1 MPGIMRFL
9 PLFLILPF
17 GLFSQN
23 TIGLPEIINYS
34 KQIYGGGLQNWD
46 FEQDNNGILYVA
58 NNEGLLSFD
67 GKNWNL
73 FPLPNKTIV
82 RSVEIGWDQRIYVGG
97 QDEFGYFI
105 PAKNGQLKYHSLTQL
120 IPAKDRFFGDVWDIV
135 SLNKNIFFRSQSKI
149 FNLSNNEIVVFT
161 APLEWSYLGE
171 SNGQLY
177 AVDFKAGL
185 MSLEND
191 VLKPLFQ
198 KPQLPLNDPVTSVIS
213 INKDSNLVITLM
225 NGIFIL
231 TKNGISKL
239 QTTNNQIFEKERIY
253 AATKINKERIA
264 LATSNNGVYI
274 IDCKGTITQSFSQ
287 PEGLQNN
294 GVLSIFL
301 DNQNNLWLGLNN
313 GIDFIAYNSAI
324 KHIYPFSNDGSGYTA
339 IIHDNRLYAGTSNG
353 LFSVVLQQL
362 KDLSFSKGIFSPV
375 TNAKGQTWGL
385 AAINNKL
392 LVGKHEG
399 AYIIKNNQ
407 AISLFEGTGFW
418 NFLSVSNTYPSAQIL
433 GGSYKGLAFF
443 DFDNNEFKPGAFIS
457 SFNESSR
464 YVVLDKEDNIWVSQ
478 PYHGVYKVS
487 KTNNGSYTTTIYSEK
502 KGLPTL
508 LNNYVF
514 KIKNEILVATEKG
527 ILLYNHSKDS
537 FELSSF
543 YNKMLG
549 NQSIRYLKEDKAGNV
564 WFIHESKLGVIDVTG
579 KEPSVLYLPELN
591 NKLLSG
597 FEFVYPVDEKNIFVG
612 GEKGFFHINYENYKQ
627 TIPILK
633 VQMREVRI
641 NYKTDS
647 ILFGGYFK
655 DVNEQQIQET
665 TEIPQITY
673 NWKTLRFEFSSPLYG
688 YQSNLEYSYRLI
700 GFDKNW
706 SEWVNRTEKEYT
718 ALPAGSYTFE
728 VKVRNNLGNESK
740 ASVYSF
746 KILPPWY
753 LSTLAYIFY
762 FIVLGTGIYFVD
774 KWQRNKYIR
783 QLQLYEAEQQKL
795 VYIHE
800 LEQSKS
806 ESELVALR
814 NEKLEAEINFK
825 NSEMASSAMHLVK
838 KGELLTKIKA
848 KLTHVMK
855 GLENPQA
862 LSELKKVIKSLS
874 EDDNMDKEWEHFTKH
889 FDKAHSDF
897 VVHLKEAHPNLTG
910 NELKLCTYLRMNLST
925 KEIAQLMNISVRGV
939 EISRYRLRKKLGIG
953 SEVSLFDYLLKLKA
967 NLQE

>member
-1 MPGIMRFL
+1 MRFL
-9 PLFLILPF
+9 LLFLFVPL

-23 TIGLPEIINYS
+23 TIGLPDIINYS

-46 FEQDNNGILYVA
+46 FKQDKNGILYVA

-82 RSVEIGWDQRIYVGG
+82 RSVEIGWDQKIYVGG

-105 PAKNGQLKYHSLTQL
+105 PAENGQLKYHSLTHL
-120 IPAKDRFFGDVWDIV
+120 IPAKDKFFGDVWDIV
-135 SLNKNIFFRSQSKI
+135 SIKKNIFFRSQNRI
-149 FNLSNNEIVVFT
+149 FNLFNNEIVVFT
-161 APLEWSYLGE
+161 APFEWSYLGE
-171 SNGQLY
+171 SNGLLY
-177 AVDFKAGL
+177 AFDFKAGP
-185 MSLEND
+185 MILEND

-198 KPQLPLNDPVTSVIS
+198 TPQLPLNDPVTSVIP

-239 QTTNNQIFEKERIY
+239 QSINNQLFENERIY
-253 AATKINKERIA
+253 AATKINNERIA

-274 IDCKGTITQSFSQ
+274 INFNGTITQSFSKSQ
-287 PEGLQNN
+287 GLQNN
-294 GVLSIFL
+294 GVLSVFL
-301 DNQNNLWLGLNN
+301 DNQNNLWLGLDN

-324 KHIYPFSNDGSGYTA
+324 KHIYPSSQDGSGYTA
-339 IIHDNRLYAGTSNG
+339 IIHDNRFYAGTSNG
-353 LFSVVLQQL
+353 LFSVVLEQIN
-362 KDLSFSKGIFSPV
+362 DLSFSKGIFSPV
-375 TNAKGQTWGL
+375 ANAKGQTWGL
-385 AAINNKL
+385 ASINNQL

-399 AYIIKNNQ
+399 AFVIKNNQ
-407 AISLFEGTGFW
+407 AFSLFPGTGFW

-443 DFDNNEFKPGAFIS
+443 DFANNEFKLATFIS
-457 SFNESSR
+457 SFDESSR
-464 YVVLDKEDNIWVSQ
+464 YVVVDKEDNIWVSQ
-478 PYHGVYKVS
+478 PYHGVYKLS
-487 KTNNGSYTTTIYSEK
+487 KTNNGSYTFAIYPEK

-508 LNNYVF
+508 LNNYIF

-527 ILLYNHSKDS
+527 IMLYNQTKDS
-537 FELSSF
+537 FEFSAF
-543 YNKMLG
+543 YKKMLG

-564 WFIHESKLGVIDVTG
+564 WFIHEKKLGIIDVSG

-612 GEKGFFHINYENYKQ
+612 GEKWFFHINYEKYKQ
-627 TIPILK
+627 TIPTLK
-633 VQMREVRI
+633 VQVRGVRI
-641 NYKTDS
+641 INTTDS
-647 ILFGGYFK
+647 VLFGGYFK

-665 TEIPQITY
+665 VKIPQISY
-673 NWKTLRFEFSSPLYG
+673 NWKTLRFEFSSSLYG
-688 YQSNLEYSYRLI
+688 YQANLEYSYRLI

-706 SEWVNRTEKEYT
+706 SEWTNRTEKEYT
-718 ALPAGSYTFE
+718 TLPAGSYTFE

-740 ASVYSF
+740 SSVYSF
-746 KILPPWY
+746 EILPPWH

-762 FIVLGTGIYFVD
+762 FILFGTVIYFVY
-774 KWQRNKYIR
+774 KWQRNKYIQ
-783 QLQLYEAEQQKL
+783 QLQQYEAEQQKL

-800 LEQSKS
+800 LEKNKS
-806 ESELVALR
+806 ESELVTLR

-838 KGELLTKIKA
+838 KGELLTKIKNE
-848 KLTHVMK
+848 LTHVMK
-855 GLENPQA
+855 GLENPTT

-874 EDDNMDKEWEHFTKH
+874 EDDNMDKEWEHFSKH
-889 FDKAHSDF
+889 FDKVHSDF
-897 VVHLKEAHPNLTG
+897 VMRLKEVHSNLTG

-939 EISRYRLRKKLGIG
+939 EISRYRLRKKLGLG
-953 SEVSLFDYLLKLKA
+953 SEVSLFDYLLKLTTKV
-967 NLQE
+967 